1 MSEVVLTEEGFR
13 SGPDN
18 YWRVE
23 SAAAMIGLH
32 PQSLQRLYRESGISD
47 YERAGLKIGRTLF
60 FSAAHLE
67 SLGYPIKEGSNV

>member
-13 SGPDN
+13 SGPDS

-60 FSAAHLE
+60 FSANHLK

>member
-13 SGPDN
+13 SGQDN

-60 FSAAHLE
+60 FSANHLK

>member
-1 MSEVVLTEEGFR
+1 MSEVILTEEGFR
-13 SGPDN
+13 SGPDS

-60 FSAAHLE
+60 FSANHLK
-67 SLGYPIKEGSNV
+67 SLGYPITEGANV